1 MPAKLSRAEAVWEN
15 DLFHGNGRVKG
26 TSGALP
32 EMGVSWSAR
41 TEAFGGRTSPEELL
55 AAAHASC
62 FAMAL
67 ANTLAKQQHPP
78 GKLRVSAEATFD
90 KVGDGFSVTRMALH
104 VTGQVPGATAAQF
117 EEAARAAS
125 VGCPI
130 SRALKGNV
138 EVTVAAKLE

>member
-1 MPAKLSRAEAVWEN
+1 MAAKQSRAEAVWEN
-15 DLFHGNGRVKG
+15 DLFHGSGRVKG

-41 TEAFGGRTSPEELL
+41 TDAFGGRTSPEELL

-67 ANTLAKQQHPP
+67 SNTLAKMQAPP
-78 GKLRVSAEATFD
+78 RRLEVSAVATFD
-90 KVGDGFSVTRMALH
+90 KVGDGFSVTTMELSVVGH
-104 VTGQVPGATAAQF
+104 VPGIDAAKF
-117 EEAARAAS
+117 EEAARSAS

-138 EVTVAAKLE
+138 EVRVTARLG